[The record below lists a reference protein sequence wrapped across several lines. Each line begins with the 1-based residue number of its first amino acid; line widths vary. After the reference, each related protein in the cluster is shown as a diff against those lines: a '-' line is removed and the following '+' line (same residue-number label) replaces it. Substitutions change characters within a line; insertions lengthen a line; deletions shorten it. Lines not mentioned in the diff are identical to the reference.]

1 MHDDSLRRPGSPYE
15 HDEILAFMV
24 VPKGAIVDWGAPR
37 SIPDTVLYVPE
48 TLFEALAR
56 ATLLAS
62 VDQYGDTR
70 LDARV
75 CVELGLQLDGVL
87 AGPMT
92 DMARDGTALI
102 LARVREVA
110 SGRDLELLIEGP

>member
-1 MHDDSLRRPGSPYE
+1 M
-15 HDEILAFMV
+15 
-24 VPKGAIVDWGAPR
+24 
-37 SIPDTVLYVPE
+37 YVPE

-62 VDQYGDTR
+62 VDHYGDTR
-70 LDARV
+70 LDAYV
-75 CVELGLQLDGVL
+75 CEELGRQLDGVL

-92 DMARDGTALI
+92 DMAREGTALI

-110 SGRDLELLIEGP
+110 SRPELELLIEGP

>member
-1 MHDDSLRRPGSPYE
+1 MHDDSLRGPGSPYE
-15 HDEILAFMV
+15 QDEILAFMV
-24 VPKGAIVDWGAPR
+24 VTKGATVDWRTSG
-37 SIPDTVLYVPE
+37 SIPDAVLYVPE
-48 TLFEALAR
+48 TLFEVLAK

-75 CVELGLQLDGVL
+75 CVELGRQLDGVL

-92 DMARDGTALI
+92 AMAREGTALI
-102 LARVREVA
+102 LARVRAVA